1 MNRNTTIALRASLIL
16 AAAVAAAGCVG
27 DNSGALGFASKRTSI
42 AQAQQAEADV
52 TGTVPARTAAASR
65 QPISSSSLN
74 PPPSH
79 VEIRALCWR
88 EFEGAAADL
97 DTKTAL
103 TQACVDRRIGR

>member
-1 MNRNTTIALRASLIL
+1 MNFITTGLRVGFIL
-16 AAAVAAAGCVG
+16 TAAAATAACIS
-27 DNSGALGFASKRTSI
+27 DNTGPLGFASKRTSI
-42 AQAQQAEADV
+42 AQAAQAETDI
-52 TGTVPARTAAASR
+52 TGTVPARTPGRS
-65 QPISSSSLN
+65 INTSSLN

>member
-1 MNRNTTIALRASLIL
+1 MNFITTGLRVGFIL
-16 AAAVAAAGCVG
+16 TAAAATAACIS
-27 DNSGALGFASKRTSI
+27 DSSGPLGFASKRTSI
-42 AQAQQAEADV
+42 AQAAQAAQAETDI
-52 TGTVPARTAAASR
+52 TGTVPARTPGR
-65 QPISSSSLN
+65 PINTSSLN

>member
-1 MNRNTTIALRASLIL
+1 MNRTTTIALRVSLIL
-16 AAAVAAAGCVG
+16 AAAATAAACVS
-27 DNSGALGFASKRTSI
+27 DSSGPLGFASKRTTI
-42 AQAQQAEADV
+42 AQAQHAETEI
-52 TGTVPARTAAASR
+52 TGTVPARTAATAGRPITAST
-65 QPISSSSLN
+65 LN